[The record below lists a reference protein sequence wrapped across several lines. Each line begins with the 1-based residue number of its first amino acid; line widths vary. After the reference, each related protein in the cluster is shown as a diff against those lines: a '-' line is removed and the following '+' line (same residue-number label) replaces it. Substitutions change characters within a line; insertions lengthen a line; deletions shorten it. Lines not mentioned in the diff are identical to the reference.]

1 MMCVLVISV
10 ADQIEQLRS
19 RTSELDEERSF
30 HREVEIV
37 VSVVIEDKSL
47 VNVSPLDFLIDVNHT
62 VKVLDHKYVIL
73 LKILLKLVFALQIVT
88 SVEVNVA

>member
-1 MMCVLVISV
+1 MCVLVISV

>member
-1 MMCVLVISV
+1 MFILVISV

-19 RTSELDEERSF
+19 RASELDEERSF

-47 VNVSPLDFLIDVNHT
+47 VNVSPLGFLIYVNHT

-73 LKILLKLVFALQIVT
+73 LKILLELVFALQIVT